1 MQFAKEN
8 VFQGKRVFLTGHTG
22 FKGAWLTM
30 WLHHLGAKVTGY
42 ALQPPSVPSHF
53 VIANVQ
59 SCLVK
64 HHEGDIRDGT
74 RLEAAMREANP
85 DIVIHLAAQSV
96 VRTSYEIPRE
106 TFDINVMGTISV
118 LDAIRKLGKPVAAL
132 LITSDKCYENVE
144 QIWGY
149 REDDAMGE
157 HDPYGGSKGAAELAI
172 RSYRHSFFPT
182 HRLQEHGV
190 RLATARAGNVIGGGD
205 WTKDALLVDVVKSL
219 ETNSAVRIRSPQAL
233 RPWQHV
239 LQCLSGYLTIA
250 SKLLGKDA
258 AEYCSSWN
266 IGPLPGNELSVR
278 DLVEYFLE
286 CWGSGEYVDASDKK
300 QPPEA
305 NVLRL
310 CIDKAIWKLGWRPC
324 WNVYESLEKT
334 ADWYRYYLAEPS
346 NIRAFSIGQIEAYE
360 RRLAEASK

>member
-1 MQFAKEN
+1 MQFARER
-8 VFQGKRVFLTGHTG
+8 VFHGKRVFLTGHTG
-22 FKGAWLTM
+22 FKGTWMTM
-30 WLHHLGAKVTGY
+30 WLHHLGAHVTGY
-42 ALQPPSVPSHF
+42 ALPPPSKPSHF
-53 VIANVQ
+53 AIANVE
-59 SCLVK
+59 SCLVA
-64 HHEGDIRDGT
+64 HHEGDIRDSA
-74 RLEAAMREANP
+74 RLEAAMREADP
-85 DIVIHLAAQSV
+85 DLVIHLAAQSV

-132 LITSDKCYENVE
+132 MITSDKCYENVE
-144 QIWGY
+144 QVWGY

-182 HRLQEHGV
+182 HKLSTHGV

-205 WTKDALLVDVVKSL
+205 WTKDALIVDVVKSL
-219 ETNSAVRIRSPQAL
+219 EANSPIRIRSPNAL

-239 LQCLSGYLTIA
+239 LQCLSGYLTIGA
-250 SKLLGKDA
+250 KLLGNDA
-258 AEYCSSWN
+258 HNYCSSWN
-266 IGPLPGNELSVR
+266 IGPLPGNELPVYKV
-278 DLVEYFLE
+278 VEHFIA
-286 CWGSGEYVDASDKK
+286 CWGRGEYVDASDKS

-324 WNVYESLEKT
+324 WNVFESLEKV
-334 ADWYRYYLAEPS
+334 ADWYRSYASDPT
-346 NIRAFSIGQIEAYE
+346 NIRAFSVAQIEEYE
-360 RRLAEASK
+360 CRLAEASK